1 MCAFGVVGYLLKKFD
16 YEGAPLLLGMVLGL
30 RLETALRRSLLM
42 EKGDL
47 TVFFR
52 RPISA
57 VLLFTAI
64 ALLVIPLIGS
74 LKRKFAGVRKGDGGG
89 TKNG

>member
-1 MCAFGVVGYLLKKFD
+1 
-16 YEGAPLLLGMVLGL
+16 MVLGL

-57 VLLFTAI
+57 ALLFTAI
-64 ALLVIPLIGS
+64 ALLVIPVIGP
-74 LKRKFAGVRKGDGGG
+74 LKRKFAGVRKGDGEEIKIG
-89 TKNG
+89 